1 MKVLVLFWLLTIQS
15 YISNCYFTSLSHA
28 FGCGICA
35 CSARPSGVY
44 VHVLRVLRV
53 WDVCSRI
60 CARSLSTLP
69 RTFDRSHDCLGS
81 APVFL
86 RTFALTLLPGVVGDC
101 RWECLSSSIALTL
114 SGIQQLISSAGQCS
128 MQNKFSEVLPG
139 EQARESNLFSTD
151 CERTK
156 LNYYCI
162 SALILLRC
170 VPLAK
175 DFFTSAFVSFVI
187 FFLQLSG
194 FGIQENG

>member
-15 YISNCYFTSLSHA
+15 YISNCFSRRCPMPL
-28 FGCGICA
+28 
-35 CSARPSGVY
+35 GVEY
-44 VHVLRVLRV
+44 VHVLRVLRVYVHVLRV

-114 SGIQQLISSAGQCS
+114 SGIQQLISGAGCS

-139 EQARESNLFSTD
+139 GQPRESKFSTD

-156 LNYYCI
+156 LNCCI
-162 SALILLRC
+162 SAL
-170 VPLAK
+170 P
-175 DFFTSAFVSFVI
+175 
-187 FFLQLSG
+187 
-194 FGIQENG
+194 